1 MTCFGDVNMS
11 ELKMSPGFCLRN
23 LVTLTFNQHNQDS
36 TEHIHFAKENLTTS
50 FSMGRCG
57 VVVGNGCCGDNHIIT
72 FAVQSISTGSTL
84 GFHTSE
90 GGKEKPRDTLIH
102 ILYKNQTCR
111 KPHKTKKKHHTS
123 HISLCRSCLVVWIRC
138 WGSSHSIF

>member
-36 TEHIHFAKENLTTS
+36 TEPIHFAKENLTTS

-72 FAVQSISTGSTL
+72 LAVHSIFTGYIL
-84 GFHTSE
+84 GFHMSE
-90 GGKEKPRDTLIH
+90 GASQREAKGHTYTFDTKNKLAENH
-102 ILYKNQTCR
+102 I
-111 KPHKTKKKHHTS
+111 KTKKKTPYQ
-123 HISLCRSCLVVWIRC
+123 SLQVVHMVSGC
-138 WGSSHSIF
+138 VY